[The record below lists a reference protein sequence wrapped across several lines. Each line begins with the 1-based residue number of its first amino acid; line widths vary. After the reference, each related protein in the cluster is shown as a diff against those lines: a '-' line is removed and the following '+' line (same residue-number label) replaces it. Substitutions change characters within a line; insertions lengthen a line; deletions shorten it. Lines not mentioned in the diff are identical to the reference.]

1 LEDRLARAVN
11 RHDAVLVGPAPFF
24 AATRLAH
31 GPAPPHKGT
40 MQHAAYVFDAYGTLF
55 DVHAAVRRHADAIGP
70 DGHLLSELWR
80 AKQLE
85 YSWVRSLMG
94 AYADFWQLTEQALD
108 YSLRAFP
115 SVDPAI
121 RQKLLDAYWRL
132 DCYPEVPAVLKAL
145 KASGARLAILSN
157 GSPEML
163 ESAVR
168 SAALDQVVDAI
179 FSVDTV
185 KRFKTDPSVY
195 DMVTTSWRLYPAAV
209 SFQSSNRWD
218 VAGATK
224 FGFRTVWINRRNS
237 PEEYSDFSPSLILPS
252 LEGLLASA

>member
-1 LEDRLARAVN
+1 
-11 RHDAVLVGPAPFF
+11 
-24 AATRLAH
+24 
-31 GPAPPHKGT
+31 
-40 MQHAAYVFDAYGTLF
+40 MQHTAYVFDAYGTLF
-55 DVHAAVRRHADAIGP
+55 DVHAAVRRHAEAIGP

-85 YSWVRSLMG
+85 YSWVRTLMG
-94 AYADFWQLTEQALD
+94 SYADFWQLTEQALD
-108 YSLRAFP
+108 FALKKFP
-115 SVDPAI
+115 GVDPAI

-145 KASGARLAILSN
+145 KASGARLAVLSN

-168 SAALDQVVDAI
+168 SAALDDVLDDV

-195 DMVTTSWRLYPAAV
+195 DLVTTSWRLYPNAV

-224 FGFRTVWINRRNS
+224 FGFRTVWINRANQ
-237 PEEYSDFSPSLILPS
+237 PEEYDDLSPSLILPS
-252 LEGLLASA
+252 LHGLITSG